1 MGAGSKLMPLTQQ
14 PSFEAVKTLD
24 VTPST
29 RAGNTKTLSYL
40 VRLVLYTE
48 PGTDAGAGSKR
59 PGGWDEVSR
68 RQSLRH
74 PLTGPRLGAGD
85 DALPKGMVSPP
96 ARTQISR
103 YLLSQQVKAIY
114 CRDWCGCATVNRF
127 NFLA

>member
-48 PGTDAGAGSKR
+48 PSYCPYSACIPRIQALR
-59 PGGWDEVSR
+59 EIPCIPHR
-68 RQSLRH
+68 IRQKYVINTFII
-74 PLTGPRLGAGD
+74 P
-85 DALPKGMVSPP
+85 
-96 ARTQISR
+96 
-103 YLLSQQVKAIY
+103 
-114 CRDWCGCATVNRF
+114 
-127 NFLA
+127 

>member
-48 PGTDAGAGSKR
+48 PSKFA
-59 PGGWDEVSR
+59 PG
-68 RQSLRH
+68 
-74 PLTGPRLGAGD
+74 PFGP
-85 DALPKGMVSPP
+85 
-96 ARTQISR
+96 
-103 YLLSQQVKAIY
+103 
-114 CRDWCGCATVNRF
+114 
-127 NFLA
+127 

>member
-48 PGTDAGAGSKR
+48 PR
-59 PGGWDEVSR
+59 
-68 RQSLRH
+68 L
-74 PLTGPRLGAGD
+74 RLGAGGPD
-85 DALPKGMVSPP
+85 FVVSAFP
-96 ARTQISR
+96 T
-103 YLLSQQVKAIY
+103 Y
-114 CRDWCGCATVNRF
+114 
-127 NFLA
+127 

>member
-48 PGTDAGAGSKR
+48 PPGVHHNKFDVGCERTEEREGRRKKEGREKREKGWRGGAKVGPKGAGKAGR
-59 PGGWDEVSR
+59 PRAR
-68 RQSLRH
+68 R
-74 PLTGPRLGAGD
+74 
-85 DALPKGMVSPP
+85 
-96 ARTQISR
+96 
-103 YLLSQQVKAIY
+103 
-114 CRDWCGCATVNRF
+114 
-127 NFLA
+127 